1 MKNIDI
7 INNENEF
14 ENQVSH
20 NFDVMAVPNDR
31 AFFMTLEQS
40 KQIQDNNRQMIHE
53 NSQTFIQ
60 NNLLDSN
67 SGPVLKKRK

>member
-7 INNENEF
+7 INNENKF
-14 ENQVSH
+14 ENQGSH

-60 NNLLDSN
+60 NNLSDPN